1 MFVVCFIMINGTGD
15 STYCAILVSRLFV
28 ITLQEKGT
36 VPHSRLFMIGLF
48 AYGGI
53 LLLLPGKEPDSLI
66 KCIWFRLTLS
76 ISAQCRATQQ
86 VFYELFTFKII
97 PNLQLKLCT
106 LYVVHFLSVLYFESF
121 DCICQC
127 CISWKL
133 IPVSDGLEQ
142 WLSVVIHAWSFLV
155 EAVFTS
161 GLAVIWHQILLSI
174 CR

>member
-15 STYCAILVSRLFV
+15 SAYCAILVFTF
-28 ITLQEKGT
+28 ICNHFTGKGT

-66 KCIWFRLTLS
+66 ECIWFRLKN
-76 ISAQCRATQQ
+76 SAQCRATQQ

-106 LYVVHFLSVLYFESF
+106 LYVHFLSVLYFESF
-121 DCICQC
+121 DCICRC

-142 WLSVVIHAWSFLV
+142 WLSVGIRAWSFLV
-155 EAVFTS
+155 EAFFTS